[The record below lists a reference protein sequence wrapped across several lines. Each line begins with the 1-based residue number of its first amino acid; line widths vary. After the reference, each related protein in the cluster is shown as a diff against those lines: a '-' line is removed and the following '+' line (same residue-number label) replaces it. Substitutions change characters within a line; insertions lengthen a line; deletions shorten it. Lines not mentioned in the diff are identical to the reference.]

1 MGNHLQTTKRHR
13 SRRTRKRGGENEIN
27 WNNLDQL
34 QNQYMKHRR
43 EERNLNST
51 HPSLSTQQA
60 MLNTSRVTKNLNNAR
75 KSYRSKHINRN
86 LIENAITRPFYENDG
101 SNAAMLAAK
110 SSAIVAARAAKEAA
124 KAAAA
129 KARAANL
136 GRATLNQFTRER
148 NARKLARTP
157 VRRSQIQNNR
167 NTAKWADNF

>member
-1 MGNHLQTTKRHR
+1 MGNYLRKTKRHR
-13 SRRTRKRGGENEIN
+13 NRRTRKRGGENEIN
-27 WNNLDQL
+27 DEWSLNAIITRPRRSHNNITPLSKQVKLIGEPYVPPQL
-34 QNQYMKHRR
+34 
-43 EERNLNST
+43 S
-51 HPSLSTQQA
+51 
-60 MLNTSRVTKNLNNAR
+60 NAR
-75 KSYRSKHINRN
+75 ESYKSKRINRN

-101 SNAAMLAAK
+101 ANAAMLAAK
-110 SSAIVAARAAKEAA
+110 ASAIVAARAAKAEA

-167 NTAKWADNF
+167 NTAKWVDNF